1 MSIAKE
7 LPVVDRDFMQDCP
20 ICGRDNRMVVKGV
33 YKPGELYPDIGY
45 SFCNC
50 KCIFYTNYENIKK
63 DSGLSSKWVP
73 LMHLAESYFKMKKDE
88 VLSIILPDPF
98 FVDWQQDP
106 YQFLHWNP
114 RKNHIIWDMDV
125 FCEEA
130 EWMGFKI
137 ESAEREFEV
146 ASENPQTMKVLLR
159 K

>member
-1 MSIAKE
+1 
-7 LPVVDRDFMQDCP
+7 
-20 ICGRDNRMVVKGV
+20 
-33 YKPGELYPDIGY
+33 
-45 SFCNC
+45 
-50 KCIFYTNYENIKK
+50 
-63 DSGLSSKWVP
+63 
-73 LMHLAESYFKMKKDE
+73 MHLAESYFKMKKDE

-137 ESAEREFEV
+137 ESAEREFDV